1 MERVAFLIEK
11 TGERIGCLLNPES
24 LTVRRVAGLERRQ
37 SHGGSLKAA
46 SLADDPLLYTG
57 GGSTELTLDLLF
69 DTSLAGSTVVSED
82 VRTLTRP
89 LWDLT
94 ENAVDSNGNPEPRL
108 VRFVWG
114 KTWNIPG
121 VVAAVAE
128 RLEFFT
134 EGGAPR
140 RSWLRMRLLR
150 AQPPET
156 PVTAAPVLP
165 NIEEAMSAV
174 RSGSPPAGPAS
185 ESERAVEV
193 TGGASASTES
203 AQPAPVL
210 TRIDEIAFR
219 HLGDA
224 GLWRLIAWF
233 NDIADPLHV
242 AAGKLL
248 RIPARPRS
256 GGGV

>member
-1 MERVAFLIEK
+1 MERVAFLIER

-24 LTVRRVAGLERRQ
+24 LTIRRVAGVQRRQ
-37 SHGGSLKAA
+37 ADGGPLKAA

-82 VRTLTRP
+82 VRALTRP

-94 ENAVDSNGNPEPRL
+94 ENAMDSDGNPEPRL

-114 KTWNIPG
+114 KSWNIPG

-134 EGGAPR
+134 ESGVPR

-150 AQPPET
+150 AQPPEK
-156 PVTAAPVLP
+156 PVSAAPALP
-165 NIEEAMSAV
+165 GIDEAMPALPL
-174 RSGSPPAGPAS
+174 GSPPAAPAA
-185 ESERAVEV
+185 EFERTIEM
-193 TGGASASTES
+193 TGGAAPAAEGE
-203 AQPAPVL
+203 PAPAPSRL
-210 TRIDEIAFR
+210 DEVAFR
-219 HLGDA
+219 FFGNA
-224 GLWRLIAWF
+224 GLWRLIALF
-233 NDIADPLHV
+233 NNVADPLHI

-248 RIPARPRS
+248 RIPPRPRA
-256 GGGV
+256 GGGA